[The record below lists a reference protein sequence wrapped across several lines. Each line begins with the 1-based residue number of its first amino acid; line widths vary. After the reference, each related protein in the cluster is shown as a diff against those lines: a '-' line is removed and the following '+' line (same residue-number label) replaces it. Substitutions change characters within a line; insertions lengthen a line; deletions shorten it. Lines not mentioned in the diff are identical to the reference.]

1 MKLKFLAPT
10 ERDSE
15 LGTTVSWDLTN
26 NEKGWDIIKKNFQL
40 VQDFFHR
47 YSQPSPRMWHCSG
60 ATPLMHAIV
69 AGSFEQAAVLIA
81 YGASLEAKN
90 YRGCTVP
97 RRRGGQRGW
106 KTDGNRMGM
115 WKYGKNIQ
123 RNYGKHVNFANF
135 RRKTSG

>member
-1 MKLKFLAPT
+1 MGYNP
-10 ERDSE
+10 
-15 LGTTVSWDLTN
+15 
-26 NEKGWDIIKKNFQL
+26 KKHFQL

-97 RRRGGQRGW
+97 RRSTGVENGW
-106 KTDGNRMGM
+106 EQDGNVEI
-115 WKYGKNIQ
+115 WQ
-123 RNYGKHVNFANF
+123 KHAKKL
-135 RRKTSG
+135 RKTCEFCEFQEENVRLIVGFQWETCTVANSTRKSVVRTFSG